1 MHAEVSAGQPGPTV
15 ADPTVQKAESH
26 ADFVRRSC
34 AGVVGRLRGPQSEPY
49 VTESYVIAAW
59 ERCLSDYRLEPGGS
73 PPSERVGS
81 KILEKRRAQ
90 LGPLAQIVR
99 AEMRRLFGQIAPS
112 HYLLLLT
119 DADGVILE
127 RMCEPGH
134 EELLR
139 RVDLAPG
146 FIWDERHE
154 GTNGP
159 GTCMHDRRPRLVH
172 REEHFFARNVRMT
185 CSAAPLWGPNGQ
197 LLGALDASH
206 FDCPDSRQSQGPT
219 LALVGTSTRIIE
231 QSYFTSSFKDCW
243 IVRFH
248 DQAEMVGGLHAA
260 MLAVD
265 EHGRIRAADST
276 APARLGL
283 DGYETLVGRRF
294 EEIFDIPTSRLFAD
308 AQARPYQIWPATSH
322 DGQLLYAGIWPPQEP
337 PPTLWPAKGAPPRAS
352 RQADLSAHRP
362 GDPAMAH
369 NVWCAERVMDRDIH
383 ILLQGETGT
392 GKDTFAR
399 AIHRS
404 SARRDKPFI
413 ALSCAAIPETL
424 IESELFGYDAGAF
437 TGARAGG
444 MRGKVVA
451 AHNGILFL
459 DEIGDMPLSLQARL
473 LRLLEE
479 NEVMPLGSSRA
490 VTVDVRVISATN
502 RDLGRMVHEGSF
514 RKDLYYRLSG
524 LTLTLPPLRERRDI
538 AGLIRAIAAEENA
551 DEPVAFAPDAFAAL
565 LAHRWPGNIRE
576 LRNRLATA
584 IALAGGERIEL
595 PHLGSG
601 LGEDPLAA
609 IAPAPAALPCP
620 DPAGGTAGGT
630 AGASVSGA
638 SPLAVAE
645 RERLLFEL
653 KRRHWNA
660 TATAAALGI
669 SRNTLYRKLRKHG
682 VRVGADEISEG

>member
-1 MHAEVSAGQPGPTV
+1 MPREIP
-15 ADPTVQKAESH
+15 ADPTSRTGQNAESH
-26 ADFVRRSC
+26 AEFIRQSC
-34 AGVVGRLRGPQSEPY
+34 AGIVGSLLGPQ
-49 VTESYVIAAW
+49 TESYVVAAW
-59 ERCLSDYRLEPGGS
+59 ERCLRDYHLEPGGN

-81 KILEKRRAQ
+81 RILEKKRAQ
-90 LGPLAQIVR
+90 LGPLAQIAR

-112 HYLLLLT
+112 HYLLLLA
-119 DADGVILE
+119 DAEGLILE

-159 GTCMHDRRPRLVH
+159 GTCLHDRRPRLVH

-206 FDCPDSRQSQGPT
+206 FDCPDSRQSQVPT
-219 LALVGTSTRIIE
+219 LALVSTSTRIIE

-243 IVRFH
+243 ILRFH
-248 DQAEMVGGLHAA
+248 DQVEMVGQLHAA

-265 EHGRIRAADST
+265 EHGRVRAADST

-283 DGYETLVGRRF
+283 AGHDSLVGRSIEALFDTSLSRF
-294 EEIFDIPTSRLFAD
+294 FND
-308 AQARPYQIWPATSH
+308 AQARPYQIWPATSRTGH
-322 DGQLLYAGIWPPQEP
+322 LLYAGIWPPQEP
-337 PPTLWPAKGAPPRAS
+337 PPTLWPARTTDRLPPQRT
-352 RQADLSAHRP
+352 DLAAHRL
-362 GDPAMAH
+362 GDPVMTH
-369 NVWCAERVMDRDIH
+369 NVWCAERVMNRDIH

-399 AIHRS
+399 AIHQS
-404 SARRDKPFI
+404 SERCDKPFI

-437 TGARAGG
+437 TGARTGG

-451 AHNGILFL
+451 AHGGILFL
-459 DEIGDMPLSLQARL
+459 DEIGDMPLGLQARL

-479 NEVMPLGSSRA
+479 KEVMPLGSSRA
-490 VTVDVRVISATN
+490 ITVDLRVISATN
-502 RDLGRMVHEGSF
+502 RDLRQMVLEGSF

-524 LTLTLPPLRERRDI
+524 LVLTLPPLRERRDI
-538 AGLIRAIAAEENA
+538 EQLIRAIAAEENEGA
-551 DEPVAFAPDAFAAL
+551 PVAFTPEALATL

-576 LRNRLATA
+576 LRNTLATA
-584 IALAGGERIEL
+584 IALAGGAPLECK
-595 PHLGSG
+595 HLGRDFAAPQASTSSPCHPIPAADDS
-601 LGEDPLAA
+601 DPLAE
-609 IAPAPAALPCP
+609 
-620 DPAGGTAGGT
+620 
-630 AGASVSGA
+630 
-638 SPLAVAE
+638 AE
-645 RERLLFEL
+645 RERLLLEL

-682 VRVGADEISEG
+682 VRVGSDEPVES

>member
-1 MHAEVSAGQPGPTV
+1 MHTEIPAGRTHPPAASTKNHAE
-15 ADPTVQKAESH
+15 
-26 ADFVRRSC
+26 FVRRSC
-34 AGVVGRLRGPQSEPY
+34 AGVVGTLLGPQTEPY
-49 VTESYVIAAW
+49 IIAAW
-59 ERCLSDYRLEPGGS
+59 ERCLRDYHLEPGAE

-119 DADGVILE
+119 DTEGLILE

-139 RVDLAPG
+139 RVNLAPG

-159 GTCMHDRRPRLVH
+159 GTCLHDRRPRLVH

-206 FDCPDSRQSQGPT
+206 FDCPDSRHSQVPT
-219 LALVGTSTRIIE
+219 LALVSTSTRIIE

-243 IVRFH
+243 IIRIH
-248 DQAEMVGGLHAA
+248 DQTEMVGQLHAS

-265 EHGRIRAADST
+265 EHGRIRAVDST

-283 DGYETLVGRRF
+283 DGYDALVGRSI
-294 EEIFDIPTSRLFAD
+294 EELFDISTTRFFTD
-308 AQARPYQIWPATSH
+308 AQARPYQIWPATSRAGH
-322 DGQLLYAGIWPPQEP
+322 LLYAGIWPPQEP
-337 PPTLWPAKGAPPRAS
+337 PPSPWPAKALAGGPVR
-352 RQADLSAHRP
+352 RRTDLAAHRL
-362 GDPAMAH
+362 GDPVMAH
-369 NVWCAERVMDRDIH
+369 NAWCAERVMNRDIH

-399 AIHRS
+399 AIHQS
-404 SARRDKPFI
+404 GERRDKPFV
-413 ALSCAAIPETL
+413 ALSCAAIPDTL

-451 AHNGILFL
+451 AHGGILFL
-459 DEIGDMPLSLQARL
+459 DEIGDMPLGLQARL

-479 NEVMPLGSSRA
+479 KEVMPLGSSRA
-490 VTVDVRVISATN
+490 ITVDVRVISATN
-502 RDLGRMVHEGSF
+502 RDLGRMVLEGSF

-524 LTLTLPPLRERRDI
+524 LSLTLPPLRERRDVDD
-538 AGLIRAIAAEENA
+538 LIVSIGSEENGG
-551 DEPVAFAPDAFAAL
+551 ERVTFAPEALAAL
-565 LAHRWPGNIRE
+565 RSHCWPGNIRE
-576 LRNRLATA
+576 LRNTLATA
-584 IALAGGERIEL
+584 IALAGGARVERHHLPRDFGADLLAGTAAAPPL
-595 PHLGSG
+595 PHRS
-601 LGEDPLAA
+601 
-609 IAPAPAALPCP
+609 APAAEE
-620 DPAGGTAGGT
+620 AN
-630 AGASVSGA
+630 
-638 SPLAVAE
+638 PLVVAE

-669 SRNTLYRKLRKHG
+669 SRNTLYRKLHKHG
-682 VRVGADEISEG
+682 VRVGSDETTGN

>member
-1 MHAEVSAGQPGPTV
+1 MGPEVSAQQTNPIMGDERSDTG
-15 ADPTVQKAESH
+15 S
-26 ADFVRRSC
+26 VRRHSF
-34 AGVVGRLRGPQSEPY
+34 VGSGLLGPQ
-49 VTESYVIAAW
+49 TETYVIAAW
-59 ERCLSDYRLEPGGS
+59 ERCITDYHLEPGNN
-73 PPSERVGS
+73 PRSEHVGN

-90 LGPLAQIVR
+90 LGPLTQIAR

-119 DADGVILE
+119 DADGLVLE

-146 FIWDERHE
+146 FIWDEQHE

-159 GTCMHDRRPRLVH
+159 GTCLHDRRPRLVH
-172 REEHFFARNVRMT
+172 REEHFFARSSRMT

-206 FDCPDSRQSQGPT
+206 FDCPDSRQSQVPT
-219 LALVGTSTRIIE
+219 LALVSTSTRIIE

-243 IVRFH
+243 ILRFH
-248 DQAEMVGGLHAA
+248 DQAEMVGQLHSA

-283 DGYETLVGRRF
+283 DGYEALVGHSI
-294 EEIFDIPTSRLFAD
+294 EEIFDISPSRFFSD
-308 AQARPYQIWPATSH
+308 AQARPYQIWPASSRG
-322 DGQLLYAGIWPPQEP
+322 GQRLHAGIWPPQEP
-337 PPTLWPAKGAPPRAS
+337 PPAFWPVRGAAALVARG
-352 RQADLSAHRP
+352 RADLSSYRL
-362 GDPAMAH
+362 GDPVMAH
-369 NVWCAERVMDRDIH
+369 NVWCAERVMGRDIH

-399 AIHRS
+399 AIHQSGERS
-404 SARRDKPFI
+404 EKPFI

-424 IESELFGYDAGAF
+424 IESELFGYDPGAF
-437 TGARAGG
+437 TGARTGG

-451 AHNGILFL
+451 AHGGTLFL

-479 NEVMPLGSSRA
+479 KEVMPLGSSRA
-490 VTVDVRVISATN
+490 ITVDLRIISATN
-502 RDLGRMVHEGSF
+502 RDLGAMVLEGSF

-538 AGLIRAIAAEENA
+538 AELVRAIAAEENA
-551 DEPVAFAPDAFAAL
+551 GVAVAFAPEAFKTL
-565 LAHRWPGNIRE
+565 LAYRWPGNIRE
-576 LRNRLATA
+576 LRNVLATA
-584 IALAGGERIEL
+584 SALAGGERIEL
-595 PHLGSG
+595 GHLGPSV
-601 LGEDPLAA
+601 GEAAIVDTLADSAFPDLQKKDESNPLA
-609 IAPAPAALPCP
+609 
-620 DPAGGTAGGT
+620 T
-630 AGASVSGA
+630 
-638 SPLAVAE
+638 AE
-645 RERLLFEL
+645 RERLLLEL

-682 VRVGADEISEG
+682 VRVGPDEI